1 MRTISP
7 CNCRREILLDMPTH
21 PLTSMISK
29 LADHTALSGQDFAA
43 LAGLPHSVRLYGR
56 RSHLVRAGNA
66 FDECSVLISGFA
78 FSYRIT
84 NQGLRQIISIHHPG
98 DIVGFRQINVGTAD
112 CDVQTL
118 TRCEVATV
126 RQDALR
132 VLASNHS
139 AIGNALIANSLVD
152 AAIYREWILNVGR
165 RNARTR
171 VAHLLCEFAARL
183 DNKGAAPGQ
192 PYKLP
197 MTQAQ
202 IGDTLGLTAVHVNRT
217 IKGLIKDGLVTQD
230 HRIITF
236 PAWDTLKV
244 EADFDSGYLY
254 LGEQDA
260 RSGCF
265 E

>member
-1 MRTISP
+1 
-7 CNCRREILLDMPTH
+7 MPTH

-29 LADHTALSGQDFAA
+29 LAAHTALSGQDFTA
-43 LAGLPHSVRLYGR
+43 LVGLRHSVRLYR
-56 RSHLVRAGNA
+56 QRSHLVRAGDA

-84 NQGLRQIISIHHPG
+84 SQGLRQIVSIYHPG
-98 DIVGFRQINVGTAD
+98 DIVGFRQINLGTAD

-118 TRCEVATV
+118 THCEVATV

-132 VLASNHS
+132 VLASNYN

-152 AAIYREWILNVGR
+152 GAIYREWILNVGR

-183 DNKGAAPGQ
+183 DTQGPPGQ

-202 IGDTLGLTAVHVNRT
+202 IGDALGLTAVHVNRT
-217 IKGLIKDGLVTQD
+217 IKGLIKDGLVTLD
-230 HRIITF
+230 HRVITF
-236 PAWDTLKV
+236 PAWDTLKG
-244 EADFDSGYLY
+244 EADFDSRYLH
-254 LGEQDA
+254 LGKQA
-260 RSGCF
+260 ATSGCIW
-265 E
+265 

>member
-1 MRTISP
+1 
-7 CNCRREILLDMPTH
+7 MPTH

-29 LADHTALSGQDFAA
+29 LAAHTALSGQDFTA
-43 LAGLPHSVRLYGR
+43 LVGLPHSVRLYR
-56 RSHLVRAGNA
+56 QRNHLVRAGDA
-66 FDECSVLISGFA
+66 FDECGVLISGFA

-84 NQGLRQIISIHHPG
+84 SQGLRQIVSIYHPG
-98 DIVGFRQINVGTAD
+98 DIVSFRQINVGTAD
-112 CDVQTL
+112 CDIQTL
-118 TRCEVATV
+118 TPCEVATV

-132 VLASNHS
+132 ILASNYS
-139 AIGNALIANSLVD
+139 AIGNALIANSLVE
-152 AAIYREWILNVGR
+152 AAIYRERILNVGR

-171 VAHLLCEFAARL
+171 VAHLLCEFASRL
-183 DNKGAAPGQ
+183 DTQGAAPGQ

-230 HRIITF
+230 YRTIKF

-254 LGEQDA
+254 LGEQA
-260 RSGCF
+260 ATSCF
-265 E
+265 FNDPLSELP

>member
-1 MRTISP
+1 
-7 CNCRREILLDMPTH
+7 MPTH

-29 LADHTALSGQDFAA
+29 LAAHTPLSGQDFTA
-43 LAGLPHSVRLYGR
+43 LVGLPHSVRLYR
-56 RSHLVRAGNA
+56 QRSHLVRAGDA
-66 FDECSVLISGFA
+66 FDECSVLVSGFA

-84 NQGLRQIISIHHPG
+84 SQGLRQIVSIYHPG
-98 DIVGFRQINVGTAD
+98 DIVGFRQINLGTAD

-118 TRCEVATV
+118 THCEVATV

-132 VLASNHS
+132 VLASNYN
-139 AIGNALIANSLVD
+139 AIGNALIASSLVD
-152 AAIYREWILNVGR
+152 GAIYREWILNVGR

-183 DNKGAAPGQ
+183 DTQGAPGQ

-202 IGDTLGLTAVHVNRT
+202 IGDALGLTAVHVNRT
-217 IKGLIKDGLVTQD
+217 IKGLIKDGLVTHD
-230 HRIITF
+230 HRVITF
-236 PAWDTLKV
+236 PAWDTMKV

-254 LGEQDA
+254 LGDKDE